1 MMSELRLISQ
11 SISLKLYIPYSN
23 HGARNVAVG
32 AGPSGSDRLS
42 AFHGLPVLPH
52 FGNPTCIPILVT
64 TFYFSL
70 KLYV

>member
-1 MMSELRLISQ
+1 MEYHGIPWNTSLIVPWIKALIEGVHDDWVVCFISQ

-42 AFHGLPVLPH
+42 AFQ
-52 FGNPTCIPILVT
+52 F
-64 TFYFSL
+64 
-70 KLYV
+70 